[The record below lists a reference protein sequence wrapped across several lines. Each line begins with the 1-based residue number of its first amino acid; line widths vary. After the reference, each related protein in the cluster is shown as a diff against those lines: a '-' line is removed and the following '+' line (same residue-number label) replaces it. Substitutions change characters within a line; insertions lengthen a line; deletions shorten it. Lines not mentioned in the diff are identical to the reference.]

1 MKISV
6 GNSRTSRAWKI
17 KEFSWDEFVSRCSET
32 IRTAE
37 TVQEYRKLPKGQQ
50 DNIKDVGGFVGGEL
64 RNGIRKKDTV
74 VNRCML
80 TLDADYADDD
90 FWEQI
95 ELFFDFRCLI
105 YSTHK
110 HTPERPR
117 LRLIIP
123 LSRPVT
129 ADEYT
134 AIARRIAADIGI
146 EQFDDTT
153 YQPHRLMYWASTS
166 ADGEFVFRHR
176 DGNPVDADAV
186 LARYKDWHDTSEYPV
201 SSRQKKIV
209 SHALKKQADPLI
221 KDGIVGAFCRAYPI
235 QQAISTFLSDVYTP
249 SSLSGRYD
257 YIPAD
262 SIAGVIVYNDKFA
275 YSHHATDP
283 ACGKL
288 CNAFDLVRIH
298 KFSYLDKDE
307 TDSEKSPSFKAMMD
321 FAMNDDNVKAQT
333 LTDKE
338 TAAQEEFSAISDD
351 DDVMWQHRLSMNKRG
366 DIENTIQNLTII
378 LQNDPKLKGIVFN
391 ELSDCIEI
399 KGSVPWQHPSKY
411 WRDADDAQLLTY
423 LTYHYGKFTR
433 VNYDVALAKVVDDRS
448 FHPIRQYLDGLP
460 EWDRTERVDTLLTDY
475 LGAEDNPYTR
485 AVIRKT
491 LCGAIA
497 RVMIPGI
504 KFDTMLVLSG
514 PQGIGK
520 STIISKL
527 CGEWFNDSLL
537 LSDTKDK
544 TAAEKLQGFWILE
557 IGELAGLKK
566 TEIETLRGFIS
577 RQNDVFRASFGR
589 RATPHLRQCIFI
601 GTTNA
606 EHGYLRDTTGNRRFF
621 PVKVSGNSEKKPWQL
636 TQNEI
641 DQIWAEALVYYR
653 NNEPLILDAETERY
667 AKNLQREA
675 METDEREG
683 MVREYLETLLP
694 DNWNE
699 MSLYERRNF
708 LNGSEFGEVSAK
720 GTVRRQKVCNM
731 EIWCECFGKNKADL
745 KRLDANAI
753 SAIMAKMEGWQKSG
767 KKSRFGM
774 YGIVA
779 GYERI

>member
-1 MKISV
+1 M
-6 GNSRTSRAWKI
+6 
-17 KEFSWDEFVSRCSET
+17 
-32 IRTAE
+32 
-37 TVQEYRKLPKGQQ
+37 
-50 DNIKDVGGFVGGEL
+50 
-64 RNGIRKKDTV
+64 
-74 VNRCML
+74 
-80 TLDADYADDD
+80 
-90 FWEQI
+90 
-95 ELFFDFRCLI
+95 
-105 YSTHK
+105 
-110 HTPERPR
+110 
-117 LRLIIP
+117 
-123 LSRPVT
+123 
-129 ADEYT
+129 
-134 AIARRIAADIGI
+134 
-146 EQFDDTT
+146 
-153 YQPHRLMYWASTS
+153 
-166 ADGEFVFRHR
+166 
-176 DGNPVDADAV
+176 
-186 LARYKDWHDTSEYPV
+186 
-201 SSRQKKIV
+201 
-209 SHALKKQADPLI
+209 
-221 KDGIVGAFCRAYPI
+221 
-235 QQAISTFLSDVYTP
+235 
-249 SSLSGRYD
+249 
-257 YIPAD
+257 
-262 SIAGVIVYNDKFA
+262 
-275 YSHHATDP
+275 
-283 ACGKL
+283 
-288 CNAFDLVRIH
+288 
-298 KFSYLDKDE
+298 
-307 TDSEKSPSFKAMMD
+307 
-321 FAMNDDNVKAQT
+321 
-333 LTDKE
+333 
-338 TAAQEEFSAISDD
+338 
-351 DDVMWQHRLSMNKRG
+351 
-366 DIENTIQNLTII
+366 
-378 LQNDPKLKGIVFN
+378 
-391 ELSDCIEI
+391 
-399 KGSVPWQHPSKY
+399 
-411 WRDADDAQLLTY
+411 
-423 LTYHYGKFTR
+423 
-433 VNYDVALAKVVDDRS
+433 ALAKVVDDRS